1 MRFLKPV
8 LFISVFVVLLNLTS
22 CSFTQL
28 AYNYGDFLLL
38 RQIDRYFQVD
48 SQQKVFLKQQLK
60 QFFAWH
66 RQAELPLYAK
76 LLSELKTKAQDG
88 VTQEELEWAF
98 AQFEARRRELFLYL
112 LPTAATFFT
121 TLQPQQLDYF
131 EKEFVKAVPPD
142 QPALSDSDQQRR
154 LEERSEKTIDKMQ
167 DWFGRLTD
175 GQIFRIQNLSF
186 ALPDVK
192 QEWIDYRET
201 RRREFVTFLRQNPSA
216 EAIIAYLKPWLIHPR
231 EAYLPQYKAKFLEME
246 AAVKTMILQVDKLIT
261 ASQRKKALKRL
272 SGYIKDFKKLS
283 RQ

>member
-1 MRFLKPV
+1 
-8 LFISVFVVLLNLTS
+8 
-22 CSFTQL
+22 
-28 AYNYGDFLLL
+28 LLL

-48 SQQKVFLKQQLK
+48 SQQKAFLKQQLK
-60 QFFAWH
+60 QFLAWH

-98 AQFEARRRELFLYL
+98 AQFEARRRESFLYL
-112 LPTAATFFT
+112 LPKAAAFFT

-131 EKEFVKAVPPD
+131 EKEFVKAVPPE
-142 QPALSDSDQQRR
+142 QPALSDFDRQRR
-154 LEERSEKTIDKMQ
+154 LEERAQKTIDKME

-216 EAIIAYLKPWLIHPR
+216 EEIIAYLKPWLIHPR
-231 EAYLPQYKAKFLEME
+231 EAYLPQYQAKFLEME
-246 AAVKTMILQVDKLIT
+246 VAVKTMILQIDKFIT